1 MKMKYSLLCCEGDF
15 LLVEKIGGEW
25 FFKLLIQIENVK
37 GSKSTYLLEKTDP
50 IQILNFLKG
59 DHTIY
64 HEQYPE
70 IVNYMNYNDNYK
82 SRKILSGL
90 IETLIHELYDEI
102 KSNKE
107 EFLKGF
113 LIPQKR
119 EED

>member
-1 MKMKYSLLCCEGDF
+1 MKYSLLNCEGDF

-70 IVNYMNYNDNYK
+70 TVNYMNYNDNYK
-82 SRKILSGL
+82 SRKILSNL
-90 IETLIHELYDEI
+90 IEVLIQELHEEI
-102 KSNKE
+102 KNNKE
-107 EFLKGF
+107 EFLNGF
-113 LIPQKR
+113 VIPKKR

>member
-1 MKMKYSLLCCEGDF
+1 MKYSLLNCEGDF

-70 IVNYMNYNDNYK
+70 TVNYMNYNDNYK
-82 SRKILSGL
+82 SRKILSNL
-90 IETLIHELYDEI
+90 IEMLIQELHEEI
-102 KSNKE
+102 KNNKE
-107 EFLKGF
+107 EFLNGF
-113 LIPQKR
+113 LIPKKR
-119 EED
+119 EDD